1 MLLNCFVLLP
11 MTPWWTIKCV
21 FIIIGIIKFLFWG
34 NFMNSDKKER
44 KNIETIR
51 DYEQCCQTFIP
62 PHMFQVHLYQALKML
77 FCWKIFSWFHRWK
90 ITYRN
95 LLKSLNYEY
104 LVSFMPTIMNAK
116 YKTKLQVI
124 KDKQRMSFWREYF
137 NIQHI

>member
-1 MLLNCFVLLP
+1 MYSCCLIALSSCQWHHDGQLNVFLLLLGLSN
-11 MTPWWTIKCV
+11 
-21 FIIIGIIKFLFWG
+21 FSFEGIIWIQI
-34 NFMNSDKKER
+34 R
-44 KNIETIR
+44 KRENIETIR

-104 LVSFMPTIMNAK
+104 FVSFMPTIMDAK

-137 NIQHI
+137 